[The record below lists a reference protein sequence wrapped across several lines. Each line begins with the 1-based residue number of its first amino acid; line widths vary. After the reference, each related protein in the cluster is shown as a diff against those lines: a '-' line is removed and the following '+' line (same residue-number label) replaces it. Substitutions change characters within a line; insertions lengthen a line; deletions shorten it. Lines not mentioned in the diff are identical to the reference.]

1 MAMVKLG
8 LPWALGG
15 TLSVALSSPGASA
28 GGTVSPAHPL
38 RGYSASRGIFLLDK
52 E

>member
-1 MAMVKLG
+1 MAMEPD
-8 LPWALGG
+8 LPLRLRRA
-15 TLSVALSSPGASA
+15 SAAALSRPGASA

-38 RGYSASRGIFLLDK
+38 RGFSASEGVFLLDK

>member
-1 MAMVKLG
+1 MAVEPG
-8 LPWALGG
+8 LPWPLGG
-15 TLSVALSSPGASA
+15 TLAVALSGPGASA

-38 RGYSASRGIFLLDK
+38 WGFSASRGIFLLDK